1 MALTAMTVAAVPTA
15 AAGVEREKHGSCSGS
30 SDWELELEK
39 EHGHLEVQVDVDT
52 RRVGRQWRVPIHHN
66 GSLTTNVLRR
76 TARDGD
82 IDVNRARPDRRG
94 SDTFRFR
101 AVDQVN
107 GEVCRGS
114 LSIRSAPSTWPPV
127 VRVRTPGRPLHRSQA
142 GGPR

>member
-1 MALTAMTVAAVPTA
+1 MATTTSRGRLGRIGLLASAGLMALTAMTVVAVPA
-15 AAGVEREKHGSCSGS
+15 AAAEVERQKHGSCSGS
-30 SDWELELEK
+30 SRWELDLEK
-39 EHGHLEVQVDVDT
+39 EHGRIEVEVDVDT
-52 RRVGRQWRVPIHHN
+52 RRVDRQWRVTIYHN

-82 IDVNRARPDRRG
+82 IDVNRTRSDRRG

-114 LSIRSAPSTWPPV
+114 LSI
-127 VRVRTPGRPLHRSQA
+127 
-142 GGPR
+142 